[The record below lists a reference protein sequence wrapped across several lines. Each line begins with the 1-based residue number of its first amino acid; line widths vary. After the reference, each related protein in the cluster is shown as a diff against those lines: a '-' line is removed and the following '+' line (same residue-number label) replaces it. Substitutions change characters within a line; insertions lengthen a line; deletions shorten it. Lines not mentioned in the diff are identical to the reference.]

1 MSNLSI
7 LNNNKLMAN
16 TFYEPKQIKGQISK
30 EDPGRAALR
39 WPSSSWQR
47 PPLKQANPTLQ
58 KLQWRNESQ
67 PPLFLE
73 AIMAQA
79 ATS

>member
-1 MSNLSI
+1 
-7 LNNNKLMAN
+7 MAN

-58 KLQWRNESQ
+58 KLQ
-67 PPLFLE
+67 
-73 AIMAQA
+73 
-79 ATS
+79 